1 MTSASFKKLFF
12 TTFPELSKMDWSNVC
27 VRGGAIVDMLLG
39 RPIKDLD
46 LFIHGLGDDAAV
58 RARAAA
64 VLDFL
69 LRTEREAVERVN
81 EHFDKQRRRGSDSDY
96 DDGAAQA
103 RTVSG
108 FSGYASRRLYASSEP
123 QRIDISATRH
133 GPVITARLSAVR
145 CPLQVVLC
153 GYASIEAV
161 AHGVDMHVCGT
172 LFNGERVLTSPEGQW
187 ALENMAIR
195 IPDGRF
201 PKMARLAK
209 YFAKGFD
216 VVLPGLDV
224 EKLPKA
230 YLALGLRDAV
240 VTPAVRFSYSAVAG
254 NRITLDAFL
263 LTDAEG
269 KRVPEV
275 AVLGRGSY
283 DVAATTAG
291 ALPDRRSIIY
301 SNLALLAG
309 YVKRLEGATGSAS
322 GEASSPVPEFSI
334 FAEADYV
341 GDVLKPWPDLT
352 PRQVENTYAGIL
364 AAIWDGERLAF
375 GPLARFVTVV
385 APHAVLADVA
395 TGAAS
400 GAASLEVEAARAV
413 GAAVDAQK
421 AASAAALPALE
432 AYFADKAAPVLSP
445 GDTFLADL
453 VSDPAVF
460 YGAYARAR

>member
-1 MTSASFKKLFF
+1 
-12 TTFPELSKMDWSNVC
+12 MDWSNVC

-39 RPIKDLD
+39 RPVKDLD
-46 LFIHGLGDDAAV
+46 LFIYGLGDDAAV
-58 RARAAA
+58 RARSAA

-81 EHFDKQRRRGSDSDY
+81 EHLDKKRRIESGY
-96 DDGAAQA
+96 DEGTAQA
-103 RTVSG
+103 RTVAG
-108 FSGYASRRLYASSEP
+108 FSGYASRCFYASDASGEP

-145 CPLQVVLC
+145 CPIQIVLC
-153 GYASIEAV
+153 GYASVEAV
-161 AHGVDMHVCGT
+161 AHGADMHVCGT

-195 IPDGRF
+195 VPDGRF

-216 VVLPGLDV
+216 IVLPGLDV
-224 EKLPKA
+224 EKLPRA

-240 VTPAVRFSYSAVAG
+240 VTPAVRFSYSAVGG

-269 KRVPEV
+269 KRVPEAGDEDKV

-283 DVAATTAG
+283 DVASTTAG
-291 ALPDRRSIIY
+291 ALPDRRSVIY

-309 YVKRLEGATGSAS
+309 YVKHLGGASAS
-322 GEASSPVPEFSI
+322 GAAAAAAPVPEFSI

-364 AAIWDGERLAF
+364 ATIWDGEKLAF

-395 TGAAS
+395 AGVAAAGVS
-400 GAASLEVEAARAV
+400 SLEAEAARAV
-413 GAAVDAQK
+413 GAAVEAQK
-421 AASAAALPALE
+421 AASSAALPALE
-432 AYFADKAAPVLSP
+432 AFFAGKAAPVLSP

-453 VSDPAVF
+453 VTDPAVF
-460 YGAYARAR
+460 YGAYAR